1 MAKLTE
7 AERDSLTECE
17 CGHYLNEHSSEGC
30 LATVYDDR
38 LDDMCPCMATPD
50 FIRERAI
57 VAMIV
62 ARVDAVLAKFEA
74 LHKPWMVCDDCN
86 HEHTDKEVRE
96 GLAFDTGYSYT
107 CTDAALYIACSECC
121 VADDEQTQECADWH
135 IHTLNSDDRC
145 ATARLIKEARNG

>member
-1 MAKLTE
+1 MDGGRAVAELTE

-50 FIRERAI
+50 LIRERAI

-74 LHKPWMVCDDCN
+74 L
-86 HEHTDKEVRE
+86 
-96 GLAFDTGYSYT
+96 
-107 CTDAALYIACSECC
+107 
-121 VADDEQTQECADWH
+121 ADDWAGGVGIEGYINLGEAEDALRSV
-135 IHTLNSDDRC
+135 IE
-145 ATARLIKEARNG
+145 EARRG